1 MDGQTL
7 SHHVEPG
14 LVSTSLIRRGPLDR
28 TPCRRWQR
36 DGTWGMVLPA
46 VQLEAAQ
53 SQKTKP
59 PDPVPPLAP
68 FTCHSCLSQNPSV
81 PSWDS
86 SCVGNIP
93 GGTCSSVS
101 LSSYTEPECLQP
113 NSNVA
118 TINCV
123 TVCHKSIA
131 VPPFSLVCGVD
142 HLST

>member
-28 TPCRRWQR
+28 TPCGRWQR

-59 PDPVPPLAP
+59 TRPCASTGPFHLPFLPVA
-68 FTCHSCLSQNPSV
+68 
-81 PSWDS
+81 
-86 SCVGNIP
+86 
-93 GGTCSSVS
+93 
-101 LSSYTEPECLQP
+101 EP
-113 NSNVA
+113 
-118 TINCV
+118 
-123 TVCHKSIA
+123 
-131 VPPFSLVCGVD
+131 
-142 HLST
+142 